1 MPRNNEQHLK
11 RTIVRNYPY
20 FYHSSRLAVVNSSIY
35 PRIAEI
41 TSNDE
46 FVSNYLLPILVLYHV
61 SHVSYSVVKGVEIRS
76 YSVAPG
82 WPGTHFV
89 ALAGFELAAILQS
102 QLFECWNYK
111 HEPPCQILTPS
122 HFSFFILLCY
132 VYVCLRG

>member
-1 MPRNNEQHLK
+1 MPHNNEQYLK

-20 FYHSSRLAVVNSSIY
+20 FYHSSRLAVVYSSIY

-46 FVSNYLLPILVLYHV
+46 FVSNYLLLILVLYHI

-82 WPGTHFV
+82 WPGTHFM

-111 HEPPCQILTPS
+111 PEPPCQILTSS
-122 HFSFFILLCY
+122 HF
-132 VYVCLRG
+132 